1 MKYIEMCSKWLNV
14 YAFTTLY
21 KLYYYLDIYK
31 LFSTN
36 LFYYKNFLENNKKIW
51 SKSSSNISS
60 RNSTEIIVQ
69 SSGTISEH
77 NVQIEPL

>member
-1 MKYIEMCSKWLNV
+1 MKYIEMCSKWLYV

-21 KLYYYLDIYK
+21 KFYYYLDIYK

-60 RNSTEIIVQ
+60 EIIVR